1 MLTGHYLARYVK
13 MRELM
18 LDRAGREWNPGRDAS
33 VTIRADKD
41 LPLPSR
47 LSYARRDGWKCKDRA
62 RLCGG
67 LESRV
72 ESLQSRAYGLFR

>member
-18 LDRAGREWNPGRDAS
+18 LDRAGGEWNPRLDAHD
-33 VTIRADKD
+33 TLRADKD

-47 LSYARRDGWKCKDRA
+47 LSHARRDGWKCKDRA
-62 RLCGG
+62 RL
-67 LESRV
+67 
-72 ESLQSRAYGLFR
+72 